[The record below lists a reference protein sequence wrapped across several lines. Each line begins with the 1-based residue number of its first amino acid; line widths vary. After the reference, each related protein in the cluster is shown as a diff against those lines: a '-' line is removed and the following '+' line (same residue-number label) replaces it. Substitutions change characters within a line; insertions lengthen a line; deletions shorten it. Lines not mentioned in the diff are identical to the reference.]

1 MTAEFK
7 VSLLSFD
14 RSMHRVV
21 GFEVEAESRAISEF
35 KIEGDKCSIQSD
47 MEKKEPQ
54 PLLINEKGEHSGS

>member
-1 MTAEFK
+1 
-7 VSLLSFD
+7 
-14 RSMHRVV
+14 MHRVV

-54 PLLINEKGEHSGS
+54 PLLINEKGKGHNSNVFTACSKQNANKK

>member
-1 MTAEFK
+1 
-7 VSLLSFD
+7 
-14 RSMHRVV
+14 MHRVV

-54 PLLINEKGEHSGS
+54 PLLINEKGELPYPHP